1 MADKQHI
8 LIVDDDAHILASL
21 QMLLSMEGYRVT
33 LASAVEQVPV
43 QLSQHDFDLIL
54 MDMNYQRDTTSG
66 QEGLVLLEEIKR
78 YDEYLPV
85 VAMTGWGS
93 VDIAV
98 SAMQAGAVDF
108 IQKPWDNERLLNVIR
123 QQISFSLSQRSG
135 KRLKEENKL
144 LKLELEDNF
153 NGEWVVESA
162 PMKQL
167 MRVVEQVA
175 ATETNILILG
185 ENGTGKSLL
194 ARVIHQLSPRRD
206 ENMVSVNMGC
216 INENL
221 FESEMFGHVKG
232 AFTDARES
240 RVGRF
245 ELADK
250 GTLFLDEIGNLP
262 MTQQSKL
269 LRILEERCF
278 ERVGSS
284 RTLKTNCRIIAATN
298 AELDVRVAEG
308 TFRQDLYYRLNTI
321 ELRVP
326 SLVERQQD
334 IMPLALNFIDRYA
347 RKYNK
352 PAPGLSQSGQAA
364 LSSYHW
370 PGNIRE
376 LSHLL
381 ERAVLL
387 CGASRLNSDDI
398 FPSLPGAPQKV
409 VKAEP
414 ELVVSDATLADIEE
428 RLLCQR
434 MAKFE
439 GNAIKA
445 AHSLGLSRSAFYRRL
460 EKYKINHE

>member
-21 QMLLSMEGYRVT
+21 QMLLSMEGYQVT
-33 LASAVEQVPV
+33 LCSAVEQVPV

-66 QEGLVLLEEIKR
+66 QEGLVLLDEIKR

-98 SAMQAGAVDF
+98 SAMRAGAVDF

-194 ARVIHQLSPRRD
+194 ARVIHQLSSRRD

-250 GTLFLDEIGNLP
+250 GTLFLDEVGNLP
-262 MTQQSKL
+262 LTQQSKL

-298 AELDVRVAEG
+298 ADLGARVVEG

-326 SLVERQQD
+326 SLAERQQD

-352 PAPGLSQSGQAA
+352 SAPGLSSSGQAA
-364 LSSYHW
+364 LYGYHW

-387 CGASRLNSDDI
+387 CGSSRLNSDDI
-398 FPSLPGAPQKV
+398 FPSLPTAPQKMV
-409 VKAEP
+409 TAEP
-414 ELVVSDATLADIEE
+414 EFSSDATLADIEE

-434 MAKFE
+434 MAKFD

-445 AHSLGLSRSAFYRRL
+445 ARSLGLSRSAFYRRL